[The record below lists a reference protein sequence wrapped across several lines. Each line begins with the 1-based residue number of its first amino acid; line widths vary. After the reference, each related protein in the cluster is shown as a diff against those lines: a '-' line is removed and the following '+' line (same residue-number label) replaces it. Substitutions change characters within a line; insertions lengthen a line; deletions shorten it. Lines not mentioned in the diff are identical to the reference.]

1 MHPQKGVEYMSVLPV
16 RQGRLDDP
24 DFHEAFRWFL
34 HWALLDFVTSP
45 SGGGYGSQDPEL
57 FERFQKE
64 AQLPIGDVQV
74 QDLFVRLCQDIR
86 LTPDEIDELRSKWF
100 S

>member
-1 MHPQKGVEYMSVLPV
+1 MSVLPV
-16 RQGRLDDP
+16 RPGRLNDP

-34 HWALLDFVTSP
+34 HWALLEFVTSP
-45 SGGGYGSQDPEL
+45 GGGGYGSQDTAV
-57 FERFQKE
+57 FDRFQKE
-64 AQLPIGDVQV
+64 AKLPRGDVQI

-86 LTPDEIDELRSKWF
+86 LTPDEIDELQSRFF